1 MRKVLYGV
9 VFVVVAICM
18 FKVADIIGA
27 EVALE
32 NFIHDHD
39 VHVHSY
45 GIKSTN

>member
-1 MRKVLYGV
+1 MRKFFYGIT
-9 VFVVVAICM
+9 FVVASAVM

-32 NFIHDHD
+32 NFINDHD

-45 GIKSTN
+45 SIKST